1 MTGKNKKV
9 IRMCSV
15 SAMGLFSYIYTAI
28 ITCES
33 VWVDVIEKT
42 FGPCSG

>member
-1 MTGKNKKV
+1 MTGK
-9 IRMCSV
+9 IRKSYAHAQLV
-15 SAMGLFSYIYTAI
+15 QRGSYIYTAI

-42 FGPCSG
+42 FGSG